1 MSDKEKQI
9 LQRLIPSIERNVEEL
24 ENLEQSNENAKEQ
37 IQEIKQKL
45 EYLKDI
51 AWDRQSKKE
60 SSQMFNVLKGRKEKT
75 EVKSNA

>member
-37 IQEIKQKL
+37 I
-45 EYLKDI
+45 
-51 AWDRQSKKE
+51 R
-60 SSQMFNVLKGRKEKT
+60 
-75 EVKSNA
+75 